1 MTTDI
6 LTIIIKSPTVI
17 NNGQQRIINS
27 GGYHDRGICTNP
39 LLAMKPVKL
48 KKLET
53 RIVLV
58 QRKKYFGKNYYYPW
72 CNLSEILAIT
82 IGRPTLIDREL
93 FWLRGLNY
101 EFYEF
106 DTGKQITPTQ

>member
-1 MTTDI
+1 
-6 LTIIIKSPTVI
+6 
-17 NNGQQRIINS
+17 
-27 GGYHDRGICTNP
+27 
-39 LLAMKPVKL
+39 MKPVKL

-72 CNLSEILAIT
+72 CNLSAILALT

-93 FWLRGLNY
+93 LWLRGLNY
-101 EFYEF
+101 KFYEF
-106 DTGKQITPTQ
+106 DTGKQITPTK

>member
-1 MTTDI
+1 MKTV
-6 LTIIIKSPTVI
+6 KS
-17 NNGQQRIINS
+17 
-27 GGYHDRGICTNP
+27 
-39 LLAMKPVKL
+39 
-48 KKLET
+48 KKLDK

-72 CNLSEILAIT
+72 CNLSELLAIT

-93 FWLRGLNY
+93 FWLRGLDY

-106 DTGKQITPTQ
+106 DPGRQITPVSQQEL